1 MQKVKLHPFHMS
13 KRHPIITFDK
23 YTLLINTKQARLI
36 PQKNHMDIYEQFLS
50 YPTWA
55 SRIFRAYFAG
65 ILERLLQDTHPA
77 NNLKLTTLKR
87 IT

>member
-36 PQKNHMDIYEQFLS
+36 PQKTIWISTSNFSPIQRGRVGSSEHTL
-50 YPTWA
+50 
-55 SRIFRAYFAG
+55 
-65 ILERLLQDTHPA
+65 LESLNVFCKTHTLL
-77 NNLKLTTLKR
+77 